1 MALTPK
7 LREAALLAYH
17 APGVTL
23 VRCRGG
29 FRDPSKPATSP
40 VVTTR
45 TTNTMVETG
54 MAAYDEPLMPNRLT
68 LTLDGIATARHYAP
82 QVAA

>member
-23 VRCRGG
+23 VRCCGG
-29 FRDPSKPATSP
+29 YRDPSKPATSP
-40 VVTTR
+40 VVTPR
-45 TTNTMVETG
+45 TANTMVVTG
-54 MAAYDEPLMPNRLT
+54 MAVYNEPLVPSGLT
-68 LTLDGIATARHYAP
+68 LTPDGIATARHYAM
-82 QVAA
+82 QAAA

>member
-7 LREAALLAYH
+7 LREAALLAFH

-23 VRCRGG
+23 TRCCGG
-29 FRDPSKPATSP
+29 WRDPSQGAASP

-45 TTNTMVETG
+45 TANTLVETG
-54 MAAYDEPLMPNRLT
+54 MAVYNEPLVPSALT
-68 LTLDGIATARHYAP
+68 LTPSGIADARAYAAP
-82 QVAA
+82 VAA

>member
-7 LREAALLAYH
+7 LREAALLAFH

-23 VRCRGG
+23 TRCCGG
-29 FRDPSKPATSP
+29 WRDPSKGGQSP

-45 TTNTMVETG
+45 TANTMVDTG
-54 MAAYDEPLMPNRLT
+54 LAIYNEPLVPSALT
-68 LTLDGIATARHYAP
+68 LIPAGIAAVRDYAAK
-82 QVAA
+82 AAP